1 MDQQVSVPEYLF
13 LRLVQLGAGSVHGV
27 PGDYNLTACDYITRT
42 GLRWVGNA
50 NELNAGYA
58 ADAYARVKGIGVLFT
73 SFGPGELSAFNAIA
87 GAYAEKAPVVHI
99 VGTPPRSAQ
108 KAGSCLHHSLGDGNF
123 KVFANIYKTVT
134 VAQADLLDPATAGD
148 LIDLTL
154 RECILQSRPV
164 YFTLPLDM
172 VPEKLTFPPNTIS
185 LRNLNHNQE
194 SQDSV
199 VDALFA
205 NLRRS
210 KRALLIVD
218 GFTARFGVREEVNEL
233 VRLTGIPTLTT
244 PFGNGIIDSS
254 LPNYHG
260 IYHGGAGPDSHLTW
274 VHGCDLI
281 LRFGPLDSDINTF
294 ASTALPNDKVTV
306 VFEKHSVR
314 FGQDLTGP
322 DCSGDNQSIKCLLE
336 ALLLRLNETGLPKPE
351 QFPHDPD
358 TPKEVLKRLPAQT
371 DSQAID
377 QFNFWLRMSEF
388 LRPGDFVLTET
399 GTSLYGGQSLVLPD
413 DTSLIC
419 SAIWLSI
426 GYMLSAA
433 QGVSLAHRELVE
445 QGSISR
451 GRTILFEGEGSF
463 QMTAQAMSDIIRN
476 RLDVTIFVLN
486 NNGYTVERV
495 IHGFNEGY
503 NDIQPWRYLEA
514 PSYFGAPVIDPSYPV
529 RTIRAATWGELRSA
543 LGDSGVQEGKGLTM
557 IEIVLDVA
565 DCPTSLSTFANL
577 LAKKHKGGW

>member
-1 MDQQVSVPEYLF
+1 MDQQISVPEYLF
-13 LRLVQLGAGSVHGV
+13 LRLIQLGAGSVHGV
-27 PGDYNLTACDYITRT
+27 PGDYNLTACDYVTRT

-58 ADAYARVKGIGVLFT
+58 ADAYARIKGIGVLFT

-108 KAGSCLHHSLGDGNF
+108 KAGSCLHHTLGDGNF
-123 KVFANIYKTVT
+123 RAFANIYKTVT
-134 VAQADLLDPATAGD
+134 VAQADLSDPATAGN
-148 LIDLTL
+148 LIDQTL
-154 RECILQSRPV
+154 QRCILESRPV

-172 VPEKLTFPPNTIS
+172 VPERLTLSPNTIS
-185 LRNLNHNQE
+185 LTNFDYNKE
-194 SQDSV
+194 SEDRV
-199 VDALFA
+199 VDALVA
-205 NLRRS
+205 NIQHSERPLI
-210 KRALLIVD
+210 IVD
-218 GFTARFGVREEVNEL
+218 GFTARFGVREDVNEL
-233 VRLTGIPTLTT
+233 VRVTGISTLTT
-244 PFGNGIIDSS
+244 PFGNGAIDSS

-260 IYHGGAGPDSHLTW
+260 IYHGGAGPISHSTW
-274 VHGCDLI
+274 VQGCDLV

-322 DCSGDNQSIKCLLE
+322 VSSGDDQFIKSLLK
-336 ALLLRLNETGLPKPE
+336 ALLVSLNAIELSKPV
-351 QFPHDPD
+351 QLPHDSNGS
-358 TPKEVLKRLPAQT
+358 KELLKKLPVQA
-371 DSQAID
+371 DKQAID
-377 QFNFWLRMSEF
+377 QYNFWLRMSEF
-388 LRPGDFVLTET
+388 LRPGDYVLTET
-399 GTSLYGGQSLVLPD
+399 GTSLYGGQSLALPD
-413 DTSLIC
+413 DTTLIC

-445 QGSISR
+445 QGSKIH
-451 GRTILFEGEGSF
+451 GRTILFEGEGSL
-463 QMTAQAMSDIIRN
+463 QMTAQAISDIIRN

-486 NNGYTVERV
+486 NNGYTVERI
-495 IHGFNEGY
+495 IHGFDEGY

-514 PSYFGAPVIDPSYPV
+514 PSYFGASLDDPEYPV
-529 RTIRAATWGELRSA
+529 RTFRAENWGELRSA
-543 LGDSGVQEGKGLTM
+543 LQDSAVQGCKGLTM
-557 IEIVLDVA
+557 IEVVLDVA
-565 DCPTSLSTFANL
+565 DCPTSLSTFADL